1 MVLFSRCSLRL
12 RASSQA
18 LVTVIAT
25 HTGILTVMEDIA
37 ISRGDILLT
46 TTQGIHMDDGL
57 LGEVAIHMAF
67 QVMAQVSIADIQ
79 IP

>member
-1 MVLFSRCSLRL
+1 MLFSRCSLRL

-46 TTQGIHMDDGL
+46 TTQGIHMDAVQ
-57 LGEVAIHMAF
+57 LGEAATHTAF
-67 QVMAQVSIADIQ
+67 LVTAQVSIADIQ